1 MGHEA
6 IKLELIEGLTKLEDD
21 DTLDYLKVV
30 KESCTVNE
38 DWWNDLTAE
47 EKSGIERGL
56 QDIENGRVISHR
68 DIKIRYGLISP
79 STQSIPPSPPP
90 FSPTSV

>member
-1 MGHEA
+1 M
-6 IKLELIEGLTKLEDD
+6 ELIEWLTKLEDD

-30 KESCTVNE
+30 KESCNVHE
-38 DWWNDLTAE
+38 DWWNDLTVE
-47 EKSGIERGL
+47 EKSGIVRGL

-79 STQSIPPSPPP
+79 ANPSIPPSPPLS
-90 FSPTSV
+90 SPTSG